1 MSVIKRKKSKGITDK
16 MIGHADRVCTCS
28 ETVGNLIASQNK
40 KKNTSLKRIVHSIRK
55 KGRKKP

>member
-1 MSVIKRKKSKGITDK
+1 VTNKKRRKPKGITDD

-40 KKNTSLKRIVHSIRK
+40 KKNTSLKHIVQMQRK
-55 KGRKKP
+55 KGRGKP